1 MMLLVCSGLF
11 LRTLNS
17 SRSAETGMSH
27 RDVLLVGFDP
37 FLQHDAADR
46 DNYLNAILRRAREVP
61 GVESAAL
68 GTSIPLSLAGI
79 SGVVTADDKVDAKD
93 AGVDAD
99 IYEVSPGFFET
110 LGIQFSAGA
119 DFRLGNSDVA
129 ILNRAAADR
138 LFPQGNVLGRRIQGD
153 DRRMLRV
160 IGVVATAKSR
170 MMVETPRPCVYKPLL
185 GSGSARSI
193 TGITLLL
200 HTRGNPA
207 ALVQPLTSAVK
218 GADRTLALFDI
229 RTMQQHLNNAL
240 LLQRA
245 SAFLFGLAGAIG
257 VLIAGTGLYGLIS
270 FVVARQTKELAIRM
284 ALGAQ
289 RSRILAGVLRK
300 GLGLTAA
307 GSVVGLVLA
316 TLMSRGISSL
326 LYGVSATDGVTFV
339 SVTMFIFVTALTA
352 CIVPAVRAANV
363 PPAAGIRSES

>member
-1 MMLLVCSGLF
+1 
-11 LRTLNS
+11 
-17 SRSAETGMSH
+17 MSH

-61 GVESAAL
+61 GIESAAL
-68 GTSIPLSLAGI
+68 STSVPLSLAGI
-79 SGVVTADDKVDAKD
+79 SGIVTADDRVDAKD

-119 DFRLGNSDVA
+119 DLGPGNSDVA

-138 LFPQGNVLGRRIQGD
+138 LFPQSNPIGRRVQGD

-160 IGVVATAKSR
+160 LGVVATAKSR
-170 MMVETPRPCVYKPLL
+170 MMVETPRPSIYKPLM

-200 HTRGNPA
+200 RTRGNPA
-207 ALVQPLTSAVK
+207 ALVQPVTAAVK
-218 GADRTLALFDI
+218 AADRTLALFDI
-229 RTMQQHLNNAL
+229 RTMEQHLNNAL

-245 SAFLFGLAGAIG
+245 SAFLFGLAGVIG

-270 FVVARQTKELAIRM
+270 FLVARQAKELAIRM

-289 RSRILAGVLRK
+289 RSQILAGVLRK

-307 GSVVGLVLA
+307 GSGIGLLLA
-316 TLMSRGISSL
+316 ALMGRGISSL
-326 LYGVSATDGVTFV
+326 LYGVSPTDGVTFAA
-339 SVTMFIFVTALTA
+339 VTMFIFVTALAA
-352 CIVPAVRAANV
+352 CLVPAFRAANV
-363 PPAAGIRSES
+363 APSAGIRSE